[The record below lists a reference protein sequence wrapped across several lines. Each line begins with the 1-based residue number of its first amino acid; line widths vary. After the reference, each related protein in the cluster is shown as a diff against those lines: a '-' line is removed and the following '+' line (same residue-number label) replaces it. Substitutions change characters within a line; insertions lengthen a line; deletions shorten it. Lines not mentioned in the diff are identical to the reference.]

1 MQAEELQEVPDRRL
15 FSFAD
20 RALSHVVPVLL
31 WLLTKQEEDV
41 DEDEWNVSMA
51 AATCLSLFAQCVR
64 DAIVPHIV
72 PFVETNI
79 QNNDWRY
86 REAAV
91 MSFGCIM
98 DGPDEKVLTSLVDQV
113 SSSNKWS

>member
-1 MQAEELQEVPDRRL
+1 MQAEELNEVPDRKL

-41 DEDEWNVSMA
+41 DEDEWNESMA

-79 QNNDWRY
+79 QNTDWRY

-113 SSSNKWS
+113 G